1 MENKTNFKALEA
13 RIEVSFKNDE
23 LLRRALT
30 HASARPP
37 SSNNERLEFLGDRVL
52 GLSIA
57 ELLHEKF
64 ADDDEGSLAKRFNNL
79 VKRDACAEVARAL
92 DLGRFII
99 LGSGEDSRDGR
110 DKTSI
115 LADACEALL
124 GALFLDQG
132 YEIARDFVVR
142 EWTPLLDNDM
152 GAMRDPKSALQEW
165 AQGQGAGLPQYEI
178 ISRAGPDHAPEFV
191 VEVIIEGIAP
201 ASGKGASKRRAEQ
214 AAAAVV
220 IEREKISNG
229 G

>member
-1 MENKTNFKALEA
+1 MENKTNFKVLEA
-13 RIEVSFKNDE
+13 RIEVSFKNDA
-23 LLRRALT
+23 LLGRALT

-64 ADDDEGSLAKRFNNL
+64 ADHDEGSLAKRFNNL
-79 VKRDACAEVARAL
+79 VKRDACAEVARKL

-110 DKTSI
+110 EKTSI

-124 GALFLDQG
+124 GAIFLDQG
-132 YEIARDFVVR
+132 FDIARNFVVR
-142 EWTPLLDNDM
+142 EWTPLLDNAA
-152 GAMRDPKSALQEW
+152 GGLRDPKSALQEW

-178 ISRAGPDHAPEFV
+178 LSRAGPDHAPEFV
-191 VEVIIEGIAP
+191 VEVIIDGIAP
-201 ASGKGASKRRAEQ
+201 ASGTGASKRRAEQ
-214 AAAAVV
+214 AAAAAV
-220 IEREKISNG
+220 IKREKISNG